1 MSKRLLV
8 LVSAIALLAGTAVS
22 DARSGS
28 LLATSGTWTM
38 TGDPNESIT
47 NGRSYAFSAPNDGL
61 ELGSGFGSNGISV
74 FARPAGTSDLWDA
87 TFWAPT
93 GQQLLPGVY
102 SNARRFPDAL
112 HPGLDVGGAGHG
124 CNQVT
129 GDFTIIDVSYGP
141 YGYLNSVHLTFEQ
154 HCEGFAAA
162 LRGEINLTGP
172 PAPPELR
179 VHVTVDATSGFDRAD
194 GSLQLHGTISCSG
207 PCRQASTANS
217 SKRRRT
223 ARPRHSCTTSRKT
236 LVRTAH
242 PNRHAGRSKSSAK
255 PVTRSPPAL
264 CAPN

>member
-194 GSLQLHGTISCSG
+194 GSLQLHGTISCS
-207 PCRQASTANS
+207 RTVQAGFNGQ
-217 SKRRRT
+217 
-223 ARPRHSCTTSRKT
+223 
-236 LVRTAH
+236 LF
-242 PNRHAGRSKSSAK
+242 
-255 PVTRSPPAL
+255 
-264 CAPN
+264 